1 MSKIRYNM
9 VQNNFVVNSFVVGV
23 LEGSNY
29 QEEKLDCLI
38 IYLCTFRTVSLV
50 D

>member
-1 MSKIRYNM
+1 MSNIRYNM
-9 VQNNFVVNSFVVGV
+9 VQNNFVDNSFVVRV

-38 IYLCTFRTVSLV
+38 IYLCTLRTVSLV